1 MPTDK
6 PVVADFTGGDA
17 LQTSVKSPEPSSQ
30 QQSQSQG
37 KYRRNYR
44 ACLNCRLRKVKCD
57 LGPVDNPH
65 DGKCARCLRERKD
78 CVFVESKRGGT
89 ANVVNGKRKKQRT
102 SSTVM
107 SRLETQSP
115 DSNNVSSTTSTI
127 ASQNDNINTP
137 LINMSINNIMQKL
150 PGVESILPKDNS
162 RNPPQSGFSNTSTSP
177 SSSSLPMGQPPQ
189 LPPISS
195 KTSILNQLLLLLKNP
210 KSLSN
215 EFTTMESA
223 LVFLANAAGEI
234 AKADERDNI
243 DAQSKYD
250 QIEASLSGANSHR
263 VSIDETTNQQQ
274 QEQQNQHYQQKLEQ
288 GQRHK
293 PSPSLQ
299 QQEHHQQQPLN
310 TPNNGP
316 GVFTNNYHGQPEK
329 SNIPPYVKPTASR
342 RMFVPPA
349 ESGNAVRPKG
359 SNKLSNIDY
368 IGPAPRG
375 ILTEDEAKRLINL
388 FFVTMHPYFPHIPK
402 FLHSP
407 QVLSNYP
414 ILLCAILTISSRYH
428 PFETDMT
435 NHTNGNGAVPR
446 HIEVHDR
453 LWLYVQRLISQTVW
467 AEASTRS
474 IGTVFA
480 FLLFTEWNPRAIHW
494 RWSDYANKAE
504 EINDTDQQQQQ
515 QQPQA
520 NSNTNGSAS
529 LSSAAAAATASTAAT
544 TASAFG
550 QLSDENNGGLA
561 GLGAMRR
568 SHRMAWMLIGSAVRL
583 AQDMG
588 FMEISS
594 KAFLATH
601 IAEINAVMNMSR
613 RSMLANSLSE
623 VDLDEDEITVE
634 DMEQAEEKDD
644 DSKIMQ
650 MNEEELKKISTHH
663 ILKFTKSQKATIELL
678 QIMSLGHESLY
689 GYKAQLGQLTH
700 RQTLSVLN
708 ILSPLINNWGRK
720 YKEFL
725 VPSSPIVNSKFAKL
739 APNFPQHWLDSN
751 NKICREIADT
761 IEQETFIIEFN
772 YVKLYIYSLALNQSP
787 KSMLEKGTKI
797 KLDELSKAAKYI
809 EQAFHAA
816 NETLNAAHRIHRFK
830 MLRFMPV
837 RLLTRFIRAAAF
849 IVRCH
854 LTMTA
859 QENISLSVSKITID
873 EIIKSTHRAAMTLR
887 ECSPD
892 ELHLLSRY
900 STILM
905 VLYSEMKSKR
915 NRKEAVEDDE
925 NNESTTIPETVGEDS
940 SSGNSLESKQ
950 ASGGVR
956 ATTVNASGSSFASV
970 SSGVS
975 NNGVFGVG
983 RSTSAATQP
992 QQQQRQQPIQPS
1004 HTTAGMATSTYKSF
1018 GNNNIHNNSA
1028 PAAVDAGQMEMSD
1041 NSSSSFPSVPPPVED
1056 FDFDFNIDELLGDGF
1071 QNIVDLW
1078 SFLN

>member
-1 MPTDK
+1 MSIVEPE
-6 PVVADFTGGDA
+6 VAESTGGDA
-17 LQTSVKSPEPSSQ
+17 PQTSVKSPEPSY
-30 QQSQSQG
+30 QQSSQAQG
-37 KYRRNYR
+37 KYKRNYR

-89 ANVVNGKRKKQRT
+89 TNVVNGKRKRQRA
-102 SSTVM
+102 SSRAM
-107 SRLETQSP
+107 SRSETQSP

-127 ASQNDNINTP
+127 ASQNDNTNVP

-150 PGVESILPKDNS
+150 PGVESILPKDNTK
-162 RNPPQSGFSNTSTSP
+162 NPPHSAFSNPSTSSP
-177 SSSSLPMGQPPQ
+177 SSSLSSMPMGQPPQ
-189 LPPISS
+189 LPPISN
-195 KTSILNQLLLLLKNP
+195 KPSIQNQSLSANS

-215 EFTTMESA
+215 EFATMESA

-263 VSIDETTNQQQ
+263 VSIDESMNHQQQ
-274 QEQQNQHYQQKLEQ
+274 QEQSHPHYQQKSQ
-288 GQRHK
+288 QNHHHHK
-293 PSPSLQ
+293 PP
-299 QQEHHQQQPLN
+299 QQELHHSQPLN
-310 TPNNGP
+310 IPNNAPEG
-316 GVFTNNYHGQPEK
+316 FTNNHRIQTEQ
-329 SNIPPYVKPTASR
+329 SNIPPYIKPTTSR

-359 SNKLSNIDY
+359 SNKLSSIDY

-388 FFVTMHPYFPHIPK
+388 FFATMHPYFPHIPK

-407 QVLSNYP
+407 KVLSNYP
-414 ILLCAILTISSRYH
+414 ILLCAILTISS
-428 PFETDMT
+428 
-435 NHTNGNGAVPR
+435 R

-453 LWLYVQRLISQTVW
+453 LWLYVQRLISQTFGQ
-467 AEASTRS
+467 RQ
-474 IGTVFA
+474 
-480 FLLFTEWNPRAIHW
+480 
-494 RWSDYANKAE
+494 AE

-515 QQPQA
+515 PQPHQQQTQT
-520 NSNTNGSAS
+520 NSNTNSSTA
-529 LSSAAAAATASTAAT
+529 LSSAAAAAATASTAAT
-544 TASAFG
+544 TASVFG
-550 QLSDENNGGLA
+550 QPNDENNSGLA

-663 ILKFTKSQKATIELL
+663 VLKFTKSQKATIELL

-725 VPSSPIVNSKFAKL
+725 VPSSTTTNNKLVKL
-739 APNFPQHWLDSN
+739 APNLPQHWLDPES
-751 NKICREIADT
+751 KICREIADT
-761 IEQETFIIEFN
+761 IERETFIIEFN

-797 KLDELSKAAKYI
+797 KLDELSKSAKYI

-915 NRKEAVEDDE
+915 NRKEEVDDE
-925 NNESTTIPETVGEDS
+925 NNESAVVTETVMQDN
-940 SSGNSLESKQ
+940 SSGNASEPKQ
-950 ASGGVR
+950 VPGGS
-956 ATTVNASGSSFASV
+956 TVNASGTHFLSA
-970 SSGVS
+970 SSGAS
-975 NNGVFGVG
+975 NNGIPGMG
-983 RSTSAATQP
+983 QSTATQ
-992 QQQQRQQPIQPS
+992 QSQPS
-1004 HTTAGMATSTYKSF
+1004 HTPVGLTPGTY
-1018 GNNNIHNNSA
+1018 NNSHNNSG
-1028 PAAVDAGQMEMSD
+1028 PAAINTGQMEM
-1041 NSSSSFPSVPPPVED
+1041 NENSSFPSVPPPVED